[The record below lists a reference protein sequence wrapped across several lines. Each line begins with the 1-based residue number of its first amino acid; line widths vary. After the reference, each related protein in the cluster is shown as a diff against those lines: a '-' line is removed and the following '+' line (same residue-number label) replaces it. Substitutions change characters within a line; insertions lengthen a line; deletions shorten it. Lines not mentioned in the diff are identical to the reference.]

1 MTASRVVLATGNA
14 GKRAEFAEMLPDLT
28 LLTLRDI
35 GVEDIPEPHADFV
48 RNAAVKARAC
58 AERSGLPAL
67 ADDSGLAVDALLGA
81 PGVFSARFGG
91 AHGDDAGNRRR
102 LLDALQ
108 GVSAARRGAR
118 FRCVLV
124 LADPRGPLG
133 DEVLVAQG
141 LVEGCIANAPRGGG
155 GFGYDPL
162 FVPLGSSR
170 TLAEMSGEEKSTCS
184 HRGRAVRAIA
194 PSLRSYL
201 MRRP

>member
-1 MTASRVVLATGNA
+1 MTVSKVVLATGNA
-14 GKRAEFAEMLPDLT
+14 GKRAEFAEMLPDLS

-35 GVEDIPEPHADFV
+35 GIEDIPEPHADFV
-48 RNAAVKARAC
+48 RNAAVKAVAC
-58 AERSGLPAL
+58 AARSGLPAL

-91 AHGDDAGNRRR
+91 AHGDDAANRRR
-102 LLDALQ
+102 LIDALW
-108 GVSAARRGAR
+108 GVSASRRGAR

-124 LADPRGPLG
+124 LADPNGPLG

-141 LVEGCIANAPRGGG
+141 LVEGHIADAPRGSG

-162 FVPLGSSR
+162 FIPLGLSR
-170 TLAEMSGEEKSTCS
+170 TMAEMSGDEKASRS
-184 HRGRAVRAIA
+184 HRGRAVRALA
-194 PSLRSYL
+194 PTLRSYL

>member
-1 MTASRVVLATGNA
+1 MTRSRVVLATGNA
-14 GKRAEFAEMLPDLT
+14 GKRAEFAEMLPELG

-35 GVEDIPEPHADFV
+35 GIDEIPEPHADFV
-48 RNAAVKARAC
+48 RNAVVKARAC
-58 AERSGLPAL
+58 AARSGLPAL

-91 AHGDDAGNRRR
+91 GHGDDAANRGR

-108 GVSAARRGAR
+108 GVSSTRRGAR

-124 LADPRGPLG
+124 LADPAGPLG

-141 LVEGCIANAPRGGG
+141 LVEGSITDAPRGSG

-162 FVPLGSSR
+162 FVPLGSSL
-170 TLAEMSGEEKSTCS
+170 TMAEMSGEEKARRS
-184 HRGRAVRAIA
+184 HRGRAVQALA
-194 PSLRSYL
+194 PSLRAYL

>member
-1 MTASRVVLATGNA
+1 MSRVVLATGNA

-35 GVEDIPEPHADFV
+35 GVDDIPEPHADFV
-48 RNAAVKARAC
+48 RNAVVKARAC
-58 AERSGLPAL
+58 AARSGLPAL

-91 AHGDDAGNRRR
+91 VHGDDAGNRRR
-102 LLDALQ
+102 LLDALR
-108 GVSAARRGAR
+108 GVPAAGRGAR

-124 LADPRGPLG
+124 LADPHGPLG
-133 DEVLVAQG
+133 DEVLVSHG
-141 LVEGCIANAPRGGG
+141 LVAGGIADAPRGSG

-170 TLAEMSGEEKSTCS
+170 TMAEMSGHEKATGS
-184 HRGRAVRAIA
+184 HRGRAVRALA
-194 PSLRSYL
+194 PALRAYL

>member
-1 MTASRVVLATGNA
+1 VSASRVVLATGNA
-14 GKRAEFAEMLPDLT
+14 GKRAEFAEMLPDLS

-58 AERSGLPAL
+58 AARSGLPAL

-102 LLDALQ
+102 LLDALRD
-108 GVSAARRGAR
+108 VPASRRGAR

-124 LADPRGPLG
+124 LADPHGPLG

-141 LVEGCIANAPRGGG
+141 LVEGCITDAPRGSG

-162 FVPLGSSR
+162 FVPLGFSR
-170 TLAEMSGEEKSTCS
+170 TMAEMSGEEKSVRS
-184 HRGRAVRAIA
+184 HRGRAVRAMA

-201 MRRP
+201 TRRL

>member
-1 MTASRVVLATGNA
+1 MTAPRVVLATGNA
-14 GKRAEFAEMLPDLT
+14 GKREEFAAMLPDLA

-35 GVEDIPEPHADFV
+35 GIDDIPEPHADFV

-58 AERSGLPAL
+58 AARSGLPAL
-67 ADDSGLAVDALLGA
+67 ADDSGLSVDALLGA

-91 AHGDDAGNRRR
+91 AHGDDGANRRR
-102 LLDALQ
+102 MLDALHE
-108 GVSAARRGAR
+108 VAAARRGAR

-124 LADPRGPLG
+124 LADPHGPLG

-141 LVEGCIANAPRGGG
+141 LVEGHITDAPRGSG

-170 TLAEMSGEEKSTCS
+170 TLAEMSGEEKSARS
-184 HRGRAVRAIA
+184 HRGRAVRSLA
-194 PSLRSYL
+194 PTLRAYL
-201 MRRP
+201 LRRA

>member
-1 MTASRVVLATGNA
+1 MTTTRVVLATGNA
-14 GKRAEFAEMLPDLT
+14 GKRAEFAEMLPDVP

-35 GVEDIPEPHADFV
+35 GVDDIPEPHADFV

-58 AERSGLPAL
+58 AARSGLPAL

-91 AHGDDAGNRRR
+91 AHGDDAANRRR
-102 LLDALQ
+102 LIDAMRP
-108 GVSAARRGAR
+108 VPAARRGAR

-124 LADPRGPLG
+124 LADPHGPLG

-141 LVEGCIANAPRGGG
+141 LVEGHITDAPRGSG

-162 FVPLGSSR
+162 FVPLGLSR
-170 TLAEMSGEEKSTCS
+170 TMAEMSGEEKALRS
-184 HRGRAVRAIA
+184 HRGRAVRSLA

-201 MRRP
+201 SRRG